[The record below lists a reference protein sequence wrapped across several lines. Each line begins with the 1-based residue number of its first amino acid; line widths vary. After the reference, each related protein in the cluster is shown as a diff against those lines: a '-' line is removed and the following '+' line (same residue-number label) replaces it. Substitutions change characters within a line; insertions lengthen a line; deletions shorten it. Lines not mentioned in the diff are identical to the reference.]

1 MKAGILDFNE
11 ENVQNCFIDE
21 NGQLIILKELHL
33 LLE

>member
-11 ENVQNCFIDE
+11 ENVLNCFINE
-21 NGQLIILKELHL
+21 NGQLIILKELRQ